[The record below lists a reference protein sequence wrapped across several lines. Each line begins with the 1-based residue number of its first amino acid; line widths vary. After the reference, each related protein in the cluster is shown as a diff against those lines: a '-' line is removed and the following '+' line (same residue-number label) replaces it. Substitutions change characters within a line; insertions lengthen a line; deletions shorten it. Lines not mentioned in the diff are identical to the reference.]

1 MTKKQA
7 KNYVSG
13 LLFLVVLVLVGWI
26 YREQVVNFIELIRDK
41 EAIGQLLSQIGVW
54 GPLVFLLLLAVQVV
68 TALLPAHGLMVA
80 AGYLYGFF
88 GGALLNL
95 IGIVIASQLAFLL
108 ARYAGQSRV
117 RQMIPDGIRTRWE
130 PVVKRQG
137 LFFFTLIF
145 WFPVIPS
152 NITNYIGGISPISF
166 WAFLAASFV
175 GRLPGVLLITAIGAY
190 GLELSLQQWGLVG
203 LLGILLIFAGRAATS
218 RLEQRFAA

>member
-7 KNYVSG
+7 KNYVGG
-13 LLFLVVLVLVGWI
+13 LLFLMVLAFVGWI
-26 YREQVVNFIELIRDK
+26 YREQAANFIELIKDK
-41 EAIGQLLSQIGVW
+41 EAIGQFLAQIGVW

-88 GGALLNL
+88 GGVLLNL
-95 IGIVIASQLAFLL
+95 IGVVIASQLAFLL

-117 RQMIPDGIRTRWE
+117 RQMIPDAIRTRWE
-130 PVVKRQG
+130 PVVRRQG

-145 WFPVIPS
+145 WFPIIPS

-190 GLELSLQQWGLVG
+190 GLELSLQQWGLVALFG
-203 LLGILLIFAGRAATS
+203 VLLIFAGRAAAT
-218 RLEQRFAA
+218 RLEQHFAV

>member
-1 MTKKQA
+1 
-7 KNYVSG
+7 
-13 LLFLVVLVLVGWI
+13 
-26 YREQVVNFIELIRDK
+26 
-41 EAIGQLLSQIGVW
+41 
-54 GPLVFLLLLAVQVV
+54 
-68 TALLPAHGLMVA
+68 
-80 AGYLYGFF
+80 
-88 GGALLNL
+88 
-95 IGIVIASQLAFLL
+95 
-108 ARYAGQSRV
+108 
-117 RQMIPDGIRTRWE
+117 MIPNGIRTRWE

-203 LLGILLIFAGRAATS
+203 LLGILLIFVGRAATS
-218 RLEQRFAA
+218 RLERHFAA